1 MGPHSNMGKS
11 MKKTAMKRTMKTWA
25 KKSKTT
31 MRKRKAAKKPSII
44 AKGRGAKARVFFGKK
59 SKTSGGLKK
68 GDLVKSKSGKIVSR
82 KSSERAK
89 KNFRNNGLAKYAVAL
104 KKARSALG
112 IKGLVPIGG
121 KTQRGQALLKKVRS
135 FI

>member
-1 MGPHSNMGKS
+1 MGKAKK
-11 MKKTAMKRTMKTWA
+11 MKAKKTGMKR
-25 KKSKTT
+25 
-31 MRKRKAAKKPSII
+31 RKAMKKPSII
-44 AKGRGAKARVFFGKK
+44 AKGRGAKARVFYGKK
-59 SKTSGGLKK
+59 SKTGGGLKK
-68 GDLVKSKSGKIVSR
+68 SDLVKSKSGKIVSR

-112 IKGLVPIGG
+112 IKGFVPIGG